1 MSAKDMID
9 GAIEH
14 LRTSASVKA
23 VYGDP
28 IVTEG
33 KTVIPVARVAFGFG
47 GGSGSGMH
55 HKPKPE
61 PNGKDKKATAA
72 LEEEEKEAVQGEG
85 GGGGGGVLAK
95 PVGVVEITGED
106 TKFVQFGS
114 AKKLAI
120 TALIGTAL
128 GLVAGM
134 VLGRRTTN

>member
-1 MSAKDMID
+1 MSAKELID

-14 LRTSASVKA
+14 LRTSASVKT

-47 GGSGSGMH
+47 GGSGMH

-61 PNGKDKKATAA
+61 PDGKAKEATAT
-72 LEEEEKEAVQGEG
+72 LEEEEKEEEEAERGEG
-85 GGGGGGVLAK
+85 AGGGVSAK

-134 VLGRRTTN
+134 VLGRRTRN